1 MPSLDIRYSK
11 HAREQMVERG
21 ISVNEVEEGIRRGTK
36 SFQKP
41 DKILAEYK
49 HYVVVF
55 KKINDTVFVITVK
68 PRW

>member
-1 MPSLDIRYSK
+1 
-11 HAREQMVERG
+11 MVERG